1 MLAARSQPSVG
12 RELNGGGEGRE
23 GGGEGVVS
31 PPDEVG
37 GEDAVATMGIHEG
50 SGGGEGDSDGSF
62 GQPLKPGWT
71 AHITADG
78 RVFYCN
84 HMTRVT
90 SWIPPVENWPW
101 KRRGGSGGNCKGSGR
116 QAPLPFGWEEAI
128 DHQGK
133 SYFINHVNK
142 TTTYEDPRRLRGRVK
157 RTKAGEGEGQASIL
171 GEGKG
176 GRLRGGGGE
185 GEKDGGEE
193 DVEEV
198 LEDDEDDEAAPSPR
212 VVTLTRHPE
221 LGFGFVAGSEKPVI
235 VRFVTEGGPSDG
247 KLQPGDQIL
256 SIGGQ
261 EVREAPREYVIQ
273 LVRSSRHTVTL
284 CVCQPPLD
292 NSTRKSALL
301 SAAKKARLRSHP
313 PRVRFAEGVVVNGA
327 PLFPPSAFSMGD
339 ANIWGGGQ
347 RVSGVPPP
355 PNQGPSTGPRNG
367 AREVMPQLAVP
378 FLPNVLKVFLEN
390 GQTKSFKYDACTRVA
405 DVAASLVQKLGLVP
419 GPPPTGSEHMFS
431 LVVEHVKGLRRNKL
445 TLLHPEESIARIA
458 ARPGSHNLRCLFR
471 VAFVPR
477 DASVLA
483 QSDPLAF
490 DYLYMQCCN
499 DVVQERFAPELKYE
513 VALRLAALHIHQHA
527 LSHNLSTP
535 KVSLKTIE
543 REFGLERFVP
553 VSLVETMKRKEL
565 RKLIGHFLKGG
576 GQSGNGGR
584 APLSQTVT
592 TPLQAKLLYLSTIA
606 ELPSYGAKCFPTN
619 LQDSNMETV
628 VLVSP
633 KFGISQ
639 IVGVRNSVPVPLA
652 PLEQMGHVTVSRED
666 EISRRVA
673 ITLPGSADQKEL
685 VLSLEERDAEELVL
699 VLQGYFKSLTGL
711 ELPLSINLQRLSSN
725 ATNSTKERANQAW
738 LREDLGLHLDLAPQ
752 NHFSAP
758 PYHTQHHVRPSSW
771 SYVSGAAST
780 THMVN
785 FAALPP
791 YQPLAGPNAL
801 DIGLGKP
808 NGHIPGGEIYSS
820 VNGTA
825 LPLYPDPSKSNG
837 SAINQHLDNNM
848 NNMSGHE
855 KERNG
860 SIDSREGSHHR
871 DANRNVCD
879 GEARTRRAVE
889 LLERDT
895 AMLEARNKEVIRRV
909 AEMQALVES
918 SERYLLAEQGEGCCD
933 GDCCMEAP
941 CQGPCC
947 MPAPQPVPPVP
958 WEEGE
963 SDSESSLVSSSSE
976 NGGQN
981 NKPGWNHH
989 TPEMGQLKHSD
1000 SLLLLT
1006 QGQKQVNTDEL
1017 SEAVRSMEL
1026 TSGGGQGK
1034 DGSSQEVNTNMYGT
1048 SESDTDSMS
1057 TPTNSPSR
1065 RPGNAGAVNSTGIPP
1080 NSAHIK
1086 QSDSS
1091 FGLHSPDTLMPLGSR
1106 PTDHELQELLKRL
1119 QEDKCLP
1126 YDFAEGTLYLDPDII
1141 DLTMIPPPITP
1152 DEDGFGMVEYRNG
1165 PQPPSSPPTPFADR
1179 SSFEGEI
1186 LRRQSNGIS
1195 PGYWNHWPTSNG
1207 IGQWPVTDNQD
1218 VYGNGIS
1225 DIPWMVNGTGLEE
1238 YEAMED
1244 DKGEE
1249 DLEWFIARST
1259 MPPPPGSGDTNGL
1272 GCGGGGAVEELTPEE
1287 ILSYIIPPP
1296 PPSPPA
1302 SSLASPSSTPTSSL
1316 SSPSFSNG
1324 GGGIRRDSEGPS
1336 HCDSRLCHPGG
1347 KRSMEGE
1354 GVRKEER
1361 ADREGVGLE
1370 GKETT
1375 LRAEE
1380 EDEEEQDGGTEE
1392 EEAAEGTSL
1401 YCCGKGSRRRKKRQ
1415 QTSDTPSSPLFS
1427 RSSSGSRED
1436 KDRPSKPQPS
1446 KKDDPQ
1452 NVSSPKKPVPSP
1464 RQSPYVLES
1473 SSSGNKEKTVSA
1485 GDVPAGD
1492 DLAKGISSGGLL
1504 KTQDKT
1510 AEATCDMNTGSS
1522 GLNAQS
1528 CMEQSGNE
1536 HCHLPEVTASPKKPS
1551 LTPNTSP
1558 LLSKVLTPGSL
1569 RKMDCSG
1576 PPAASPFQHESAPS
1590 EPKQKLPTNS
1600 SQLVQKIVSK
1610 IEASLENE
1618 ESSSPHSPSKAPII
1632 CSDEMS
1638 DLRQVALNRHKLQAS
1653 TTLRQLQME
1662 ENGVDQPLLKPLTK
1676 RGGPDSGIPDGEVLS
1691 GAWTELCGLL
1701 VRLEA
1706 CSPGA
1711 VRGGPH
1717 SAEFDAVDAGGGLGR
1732 MALEARRLVTE
1743 SKMLIRAATFAI
1755 GGGQTHSP
1763 LGKHPW
1769 PGVASPI
1776 SSPTSLHAPPI
1787 VALQQHAD
1795 SVELHSSLD
1804 LHLNQCLLLLNRL
1817 TQLCEASSS
1826 GPGWQ
1831 VARKIADVTVA
1842 FGEAVRVVA
1851 VWVGG
1856 SSETGD
1862 TVAIECA
1869 AEGLAGALASLLRS
1883 LRVVPR

>member
-1 MLAARSQPSVG
+1 MLATRSQPSVG

-23 GGGEGVVS
+23 GGGGGEGVVS
-31 PPDEVG
+31 AADEVG
-37 GEDAVATMGIHEG
+37 VEDAVPTMGIHEAP
-50 SGGGEGDSDGSF
+50 GGGEADSDGSY

-71 AHITADG
+71 AHVTTDG

-101 KRRGGSGGNCKGSGR
+101 KRRGGSGGTCKGSGR

-142 TTTYEDPRRLRGRVK
+142 TTTYEDPRRLRGRIK
-157 RTKAGEGEGQASIL
+157 RTKVEDGSVVGD
-171 GEGKG
+171 GKG

-193 DVEEV
+193 DTEEV

-339 ANIWGGGQ
+339 TGVWGGGQ
-347 RVSGVPPP
+347 RVPGVPAPP
-355 PNQGPSTGPRNG
+355 SQGPSAGPRNG

-513 VALRLAALHIHQHA
+513 VALHLAALHIHQHA
-527 LSHNLSTP
+527 LSHNLATP

-576 GQSGNGGR
+576 GQTGNGTR

-699 VLQGYFKSLTGL
+699 VLQGYFKSLTGQ
-711 ELPLSINLQRLSSN
+711 ELPLSINLLRLSN
-725 ATNSTKERANQAW
+725 NTTNSAKERANQAW
-738 LREDLGLHLDLAPQ
+738 LREDL
-752 NHFSAP
+752 AP

-791 YQPLAGPNAL
+791 YQPLAGPNAI

-808 NGHIPGGEIYSS
+808 NGHIPGSDIYSS
-820 VNGTA
+820 INGTA

-837 SAINQHLDNNM
+837 SAINLHLDNNM

-860 SIDSREGSHHR
+860 SIDSKEGSHHR

-895 AMLEARNKEVIRRV
+895 ALLEARNKEVIRRV
-909 AEMQALVES
+909 AEMQALVEN

-947 MPAPQPVPPVP
+947 VPVPQPVPPGP

-976 NGGQN
+976 NGGQS
-981 NKPGWNHH
+981 NKPGWNHNKS
-989 TPEMGQLKHSD
+989 EMGQLKHSD

-1006 QGQKQVNTDEL
+1006 QGQKQINADEL

-1026 TSGGGQGK
+1026 TGGGGQGK
-1034 DGSSQEVNTNMYGT
+1034 DGNSQEINTNMYGT

-1065 RPGNAGAVNSTGIPP
+1065 RPGNAGTANSTGMTP
-1080 NSAHIK
+1080 NGTHIK

-1195 PGYWNHWPTSNG
+1195 TGYWNHWPTSNG
-1207 IGQWPVTDNQD
+1207 IGQWPIADNQD
-1218 VYGNGIS
+1218 IYGNGIS
-1225 DIPWMVNGTGLEE
+1225 DIPWAAVNGTGSEE

-1244 DKGEE
+1244 DKVEE

-1259 MPPPPGSGDTNGL
+1259 MPPPPGSGDANGL
-1272 GCGGGGAVEELTPEE
+1272 GGGGGSAVEELTPEE

-1324 GGGIRRDSEGPS
+1324 GGGTRRDSEGPS

-1347 KRSMEGE
+1347 RRNAEGE
-1354 GVRKEER
+1354 GTK
-1361 ADREGVGLE
+1361 REDGGVE
-1370 GKETT
+1370 GRGVAPK
-1375 LRAEE
+1375 AEE
-1380 EDEEEQDGGTEE
+1380 EDGEDEEEDQGVGTEE
-1392 EEAAEGTSL
+1392 EEGGEGTSL
-1401 YCCGKGSRRRKKRQ
+1401 YCCGKGKRKKRQ
-1415 QTSDTPSSPLFS
+1415 QASDLPSSPLLS
-1427 RSSSGSRED
+1427 RTSSGSRED
-1436 KDRPSKPQPS
+1436 KERPSRPQAS
-1446 KKDDPQ
+1446 KKEETHS
-1452 NVSSPKKPVPSP
+1452 VSSPKKPVPSP
-1464 RQSPYVLES
+1464 RQSPYVSES
-1473 SSSGNKEKTVSA
+1473 SSSVVKEKTVLA
-1485 GDVPAGD
+1485 GDNPVSD
-1492 DLAKGISSGGLL
+1492 DTFKSSSCVGHL

-1510 AEATCDMNTGSS
+1510 AEAICDITAGSS
-1522 GLNAQS
+1522 PVKGPYHADQS
-1528 CMEQSGNE
+1528 SRENS
-1536 HCHLPEVTASPKKPS
+1536 HLAEVASSPKKN
-1551 LTPNTSP
+1551 LTPNSSP
-1558 LLSKVLTPGSL
+1558 LLSKVLTPSSI
-1569 RKMDCSG
+1569 RKADGYTSHI
-1576 PPAASPFQHESAPS
+1576 QHEPVPLEPRQRLPS
-1590 EPKQKLPTNS
+1590 NS
-1600 SQLVQKIVSK
+1600 SQIVQKLVSK

-1618 ESSSPHSPSKAPII
+1618 ESGTSHSPTKAPII
-1632 CSDEMS
+1632 RSEEMS
-1638 DLRQVALNRHKLQAS
+1638 DLRQVALNRHKLQACS
-1653 TTLRQLQME
+1653 SLRQLQAGE
-1662 ENGVDQPLLKPLTK
+1662 PEVDQPPLLKPVTK
-1676 RGGPDSGIPDGEVLS
+1676 RGGPDSGIPDCEVLS

-1717 SAEFDAVDAGGGLGR
+1717 SADFDAVDAGGGLGR

-1755 GGGQTHSP
+1755 GGGQAHSP
-1763 LGKHPW
+1763 LGKHIW
-1769 PGVASPI
+1769 PGVASPV
-1776 SSPTSLHAPPI
+1776 SSPTGLHPPTVLAPSGQP
-1787 VALQQHAD
+1787 QQLAD
-1795 SVELHSSLD
+1795 AVELLSSLD

-1851 VWVGG
+1851 CWVGG

-1862 TVAIECA
+1862 TAAIECA
-1869 AEGLAGALASLLRS
+1869 AESLAGALASLLRS

>member
-1 MLAARSQPSVG
+1 MVFTRNLLLFARF
-12 RELNGGGEGRE
+12 LYHMTN
-23 GGGEGVVS
+23 
-31 PPDEVG
+31 
-37 GEDAVATMGIHEG
+37 
-50 SGGGEGDSDGSF
+50 
-62 GQPLKPGWT
+62 
-71 AHITADG
+71 AHFI
-78 RVFYCN
+78 N
-84 HMTRVT
+84 SHMTRVT

-101 KRRGGSGGNCKGSGR
+101 KRRGGSGSSNKGSGR
-116 QAPLPFGWEEAI
+116 MAPLPFGWEEAI

-157 RTKAGEGEGQASIL
+157 RTKAEEGSDSL

-185 GEKDGGEE
+185 EE
-193 DVEEV
+193 NGQEEEEEGEEV
-198 LEDDEDDEAAPSPR
+198 LEDDEDDEAAPQPR
-212 VVTLTRHPE
+212 IVTLTRHPE

-256 SIGGQ
+256 SVEGQ

-273 LVRSSRHTVTL
+273 LVRSSRHSVTL

-339 ANIWGGGQ
+339 IGVWGGAQ
-347 RVSGVPPP
+347 RIPGIPAP
-355 PNQGPSTGPRNG
+355 PNQGTAPGSRNG
-367 AREVMPQLAVP
+367 TREAAPQLPLP

-471 VAFVPR
+471 VAFVPK

-483 QSDPLAF
+483 QTDPLAF

-527 LSHNLSTP
+527 LSHNLATP

-543 REFGLERFVP
+543 KEFGLERFVP

-576 GQSGNGGR
+576 GQSNNGGR

-699 VLQGYFKSLTGL
+699 VLQGYFKSLTGQ
-711 ELPLSINLQRLSSN
+711 ELSLSINLQRVTNNSNSSP
-725 ATNSTKERANQAW
+725 KERANQAW

-752 NHFSAP
+752 NLYSAP

-771 SYVSGAAST
+771 SYVSGATTT
-780 THMVN
+780 THVIN
-785 FAALPP
+785 FAVLPP
-791 YQPLAGPNAL
+791 YQPLPGTNRMEL
-801 DIGLGKP
+801 GLSKS
-808 NGHIPGGEIYSS
+808 NGHIPGQQYSS
-820 VNGTA
+820 INGTIPTS
-825 LPLYPDPSKSNG
+825 LGLDYSKPNG
-837 SAINQHLDNNM
+837 STINQHLDNNM
-848 NNMSGHE
+848 NSMAGNE
-855 KERNG
+855 KDRNNT
-860 SIDSREGSHHR
+860 IDPRDGTGAHIR
-871 DANRNVCD
+871 DANRNVFD

-895 AMLEARNKEVIRRV
+895 ALLEARNKEVIRRV
-909 AEMQALVES
+909 AEMQALVEN
-918 SERYLLAEQGEGCCD
+918 SERYLLAEQGIVPAACCD
-933 GDCCMEAP
+933 GECCMEGP

-947 MPAPQPVPPVP
+947 VPPPQQGPPVP

-963 SDSESSLVSSSSE
+963 SDSECSLVSSSSE
-976 NGGQN
+976 GNGAQSGKQ
-981 NKPGWNHH
+981 GWTNH
-989 TPEMGQLKHSD
+989 PEMGQLKHSD

-1017 SEAVRSMEL
+1017 TEAVRSMEL
-1026 TSGGGQGK
+1026 NNGSQAR
-1034 DGSSQEVNTNMYGT
+1034 DGSTSMYGT

-1065 RPGNAGAVNSTGIPP
+1065 RPGSNGIGSNTGAAVNGT
-1080 NSAHIK
+1080 HIK

-1091 FGLHSPDTLMPLGSR
+1091 FGLHSPDTLMPLGTR

-1186 LRRQSNGIS
+1186 LRRQVNGTPS
-1195 PGYWNHWPTSNG
+1195 AYWNHWPTSNG
-1207 IGQWPVTDNQD
+1207 VGQWQIGDSPD
-1218 VYGNGIS
+1218 VYGNGEVVW
-1225 DIPWMVNGTGLEE
+1225 PMNGSGIGENGGMEE
-1238 YEAMED
+1238 EKEE
-1244 DKGEE
+1244 EE

-1259 MPPPPGSGDTNGL
+1259 MPPPPGSNDMNGI
-1272 GCGGGGAVEELTPEE
+1272 GGGGGGAVEELTPEE

-1302 SSLASPSSTPTSSL
+1302 SSLPSPSSTPTSSL

-1336 HCDSRLCHPGG
+1336 HCDTRLCHPGG
-1347 KRSMEGE
+1347 KKSVGDEKLRGKGE
-1354 GVRKEER
+1354 EAANGEDV
-1361 ADREGVGLE
+1361 
-1370 GKETT
+1370 
-1375 LRAEE
+1375 
-1380 EDEEEQDGGTEE
+1380 DEEEGEEGGTEE
-1392 EEAAEGTSL
+1392 EGTEGTSL
-1401 YCCGKGSRRRKKRQ
+1401 YCCGKGSRRRKKRHA
-1415 QTSDTPSSPLFS
+1415 SDTPSSPLPS
-1427 RSSSGSRED
+1427 HSPPASSREE
-1436 KDRPSKPQPS
+1436 KDHPPKVAVM
-1446 KKDDPQ
+1446 KKEDSSHR
-1452 NVSSPKKPVPSP
+1452 SSPKKPVPSP
-1464 RQSPYVLES
+1464 RQSPIAAVTEISSAYTKEKITHEADISTIDNNVMHLHQENQSEADETKNSTSNESPHLTTVSYYQSSDKQLCDSLYTHSNEKSLSPRNVASPHISPIFPLKASTDVTARKVDSNKSASPAHQPLPYFSKEVKQKHTLNSPILSQRNASKTEVSLNEEELIISQSPVKAIKTPTDNS
-1473 SSSGNKEKTVSA
+1473 SSVK
-1485 GDVPAGD
+1485 
-1492 DLAKGISSGGLL
+1492 
-1504 KTQDKT
+1504 
-1510 AEATCDMNTGSS
+1510 
-1522 GLNAQS
+1522 
-1528 CMEQSGNE
+1528 
-1536 HCHLPEVTASPKKPS
+1536 
-1551 LTPNTSP
+1551 
-1558 LLSKVLTPGSL
+1558 
-1569 RKMDCSG
+1569 
-1576 PPAASPFQHESAPS
+1576 
-1590 EPKQKLPTNS
+1590 
-1600 SQLVQKIVSK
+1600 
-1610 IEASLENE
+1610 
-1618 ESSSPHSPSKAPII
+1618 
-1632 CSDEMS
+1632 
-1638 DLRQVALNRHKLQAS
+1638 DLRQLALNRHLLQS
-1653 TTLRQLQME
+1653 SSVNTNLPLEEIETEQLL
-1662 ENGVDQPLLKPLTK
+1662 VKPETK
-1676 RGGPDSGIPDGEVLS
+1676 RRAPEAGIPDGEVLS

-1717 SAEFDAVDAGGGLGR
+1717 STEFDTVDAGGGLGR

-1755 GGGQTHSP
+1755 GGGRALSP
-1763 LGKHPW
+1763 LGKQAW
-1769 PGVASPI
+1769 PGTTSPL
-1776 SSPTSLHAPPI
+1776 SSPTSSRAPQVSAAQI
-1787 VALQQHAD
+1787 EAQELQT
-1795 SVELHSSLD
+1795 SLD

-1831 VARKIADVTVA
+1831 VARKVADVTVA
-1842 FGEAVRVVA
+1842 FGEAVRVIA
-1851 VWVGG
+1851 GWVGG
-1856 SSETGD
+1856 SGETGD
-1862 TVAIECA
+1862 TSAIECA
-1869 AEGLAGALASLLRS
+1869 AEGLASALASLLRS